1 MNHEIKLEHPI
12 TFPWLIRFALPTIL
26 STIIMNIYSSV
37 DGIFVARLV
46 STDGLSAINITMP
59 LIFLTSALGM
69 MFGSGGN
76 ALVAKKIGEG
86 KHREA
91 KEDFSLLLLVAFG
104 FSALLALLCLGLL
117 NPLCYFLGSDDA
129 LLPLCRAYMIPI
141 LIGIPFTVFGMVF
154 QMSYITVGKANLGLI
169 FSILGGVINIVLDWV
184 FLALFRWG
192 IAGAAIAT
200 TIGYA
205 VPSLIGVVWFCV
217 KREQA
222 LCVVRPK
229 WRLDTILHSCANGAS
244 EMVSV
249 LAFSV
254 ISILFNN
261 ILMDLSGSDGVASL
275 TIIWYA
281 QELFSG
287 MFRGYITGISSVV
300 SYNLGRQDKLRLS
313 KLFQVSVRT
322 IAVAGVAVVVL
333 SYLGG
338 GAVIAFFAKGNQ
350 HVYHVALH
358 GFRIVAISFL
368 LMAYNVFASGW
379 FTALNDGKTSAIL
392 SFCRTILFM
401 VGPVLVL
408 PRLLGL
414 DGVWLSL
421 GVGEGLSILMTL
433 YYFVK
438 FRFMWTAEPLPGGES
453 VPK

>member
-1 MNHEIKLEHPI
+1 MNQALKLEHPI
-12 TFPWLIRFALPTIL
+12 TFRWLLRFALPTIA
-26 STIIMNIYSSV
+26 STIVMNIYSTV

-46 STDGLSAINITMP
+46 NTDGLSAINITMP
-59 LIFLTSALGM
+59 LIFLISALGM

-91 KEDFSLLLLVAFG
+91 KEDFTLLVLVAFG
-104 FSALLALLCLGLL
+104 FSLVLTVLCALFL
-117 NPLCYFLGSDDA
+117 NPLCRFLGSDDA
-129 LLPLCRAYMIPI
+129 LLPLCRAYMIPV
-141 LIGIPFTVFGMVF
+141 LVAIPFAIFGVMF

-169 FSILGGVINIVLDWV
+169 FSILGGVLNVVLDW
-184 FLALFRWG
+184 LFIAIFHWG

-200 TIGYA
+200 SIGYA
-205 VPSLIGVVWFCV
+205 VPSVIGVLWFCV
-217 KREQA
+217 KRAQV
-222 LCVVRPK
+222 LCIVRPK
-229 WRLDTILHSCANGAS
+229 WRLGTILQSCANGSS
-244 EMVSV
+244 EMVSI

-254 ISILFNN
+254 IAILFNN
-261 ILMDLSGSDGVASL
+261 ILMNLSGSDGVASL

-300 SYNLGRQDKLRLS
+300 SYNLGRGDRTRLS
-313 KLFQVSVRT
+313 RAFHISMWT
-322 IAVAGVAVVVL
+322 IAVAGVAVVIA
-333 SYLGG
+333 SYVGG
-338 GAVIAFFAKGNQ
+338 GMVIAFFAKGNQ
-350 HVYHVALH
+350 HVYDVALH

-401 VGPVLVL
+401 VVPVLTL
-408 PRLLGL
+408 PRLLGV

-421 GVGEGLSILMTL
+421 SVGEGLSLLMTI

-438 FRFMWTAEPLPGGES
+438 FRKVWTAENSGAELE
-453 VPK
+453 